1 MLIARLVPLLS
12 FVVLAAAPLCSQTSW
27 HDARK
32 FSVEGQA
39 FERTAAPFD
48 RLPARAEKTVRKP
61 VWRLSRH
68 SAGILI
74 RFASDASSLRAR
86 WTLTLEQL
94 AMPHMPASGVSGLDL
109 YVKHEGRWRWLANGR
124 PSRFPDN
131 EARLI
136 SGLPSKRR
144 DYLLYL
150 PLYNGV
156 SKLEIGVPKG
166 SAIAKGTPPKHT
178 KPIVFY
184 GTSITHGACASRPGT
199 CHTAILG
206 RRFDRPV
213 INLGFS
219 GNGTMDASM
228 GELLA
233 QIDAALF
240 VIDCLPNM
248 NHEAVTERSSALI
261 RALRKARPSTP
272 ILLVEDRTY
281 SSAFLNKRLAQRNQ
295 KSRAALRAEFD
306 KLRKA
311 GVTKLHYLEGDK
323 LLGKDG
329 DDTVDGSHPTDL
341 GFARQAAAFAAKIRS
356 VLER

>member
-1 MLIARLVPLLS
+1 MLILCGALVGC
-12 FVVLAAAPLCSQTSW
+12 AATLRSQLTW
-27 HDARK
+27 LDARK
-32 FSVEGQA
+32 LLVEGQA
-39 FERTAAPFD
+39 FAKTAAPFD

-61 VWRLSRH
+61 VWRLSRN

-74 RFASDASSLRAR
+74 RFRSDATSLRVR
-86 WTLTLEQL
+86 WSLTDKQL
-94 AMPHMPASGVSGLDL
+94 AMPHMPASGVSGVDL
-109 YVKHEGRWRWLANGR
+109 YVKHEGAWRWLANGR
-124 PSRFPDN
+124 PTRFPDN
-131 EARLI
+131 EARMF
-136 SGLPSKRR
+136 SGLKAEPREF
-144 DYLLYL
+144 LLYL

-156 SKLEIGVPKG
+156 SKLAIGVPKG
-166 SAIAKGTPPKHT
+166 SVLAKGTSPKYA

-206 RRFDRPV
+206 RRLDRPV

-228 GELLA
+228 AELLA
-233 QIDAALF
+233 EIDAALF

-248 NHEAVTERSSALI
+248 GHKAVTQRTAPLVTM
-261 RALRKARPSTP
+261 LRKARPSTP
-272 ILLVEDRTY
+272 ILVVEDRSY
-281 SSAFLNKRLAQRNQ
+281 ANAFLNKRLAERNRR
-295 KSRAALRAEFD
+295 SRAALRAEFG

-311 GVTKLHYLEGDK
+311 GVRKLFYLEGAT

-341 GFARQAAAFAAKIRS
+341 GFARQAEAFERKIKSILAR
-356 VLER
+356 